1 MHARAASENVNSPL
15 TCTMFPTTVGNMR
28 TARSPK
34 QNATQSTSSPR
45 RSTRGRAQKLSISLM
60 SDDARWL
67 ASEARR
73 QGTSVSAVIAGT
85 VADRR
90 RFDAMRRLLDRL
102 GGTDDLSAEE
112 ILRAQRE
119 MIEP

>member
-1 MHARAASENVNSPL
+1 
-15 TCTMFPTTVGNMR
+15 MR

-34 QNATQSTSSPR
+34 QSVPSAR
-45 RSTRGRAQKLSISLM
+45 RSTRAQKLSISLM

-102 GGTDDLSAEE
+102 GGTEDLSDEA

-119 MIEP
+119 MLEP